1 MLIGRGCAALLL
13 ATVLILTLAACSRT
27 DQEQEQ
33 DEALSL
39 ENAVSQM
46 LLIGFRGTEL
56 DSDIALFLQDVSPG
70 GVILFDYDLPSE
82 GQLPRNINS
91 RDQLRNLIDSLQAQ
105 ATIPLF
111 VAIDAEGGYVNRLKS
126 EHGFPLNVPSHQEL
140 GQSLPNDT
148 KESAAE
154 LAAELRSLG
163 INWNLAPVV
172 DVNLNT
178 GSPAIGALERSF
190 SGDPSLV
197 ATHAAAFVE
206 AHNEARIVPT
216 LKHFPGH
223 GSATGDTHLGVT
235 DVTSTS
241 DPSAE
246 LLPYEYL
253 IDGGYS
259 GTVMTAHI
267 VNRKLDPTSAPATL
281 SHDIVT
287 ELLRDGLGFDGVVV
301 SDDMQMGAIVEEYEL
316 EPAAVAA
323 VKAGVDVILVA
334 GQASYDLD
342 QVRRIKQAILQAVS
356 SGEISEDRIYQS
368 ADRIMTLKRA
378 YGIIN

>member
-1 MLIGRGCAALLL
+1 MLIRRGCAALLL
-13 ATVLILTLAACSRT
+13 ATVLALALAACSGT
-27 DQEQEQ
+27 DQEQGQ
-33 DEALSL
+33 DEPLSL
-39 ENAVSQM
+39 GDAVSQM

-56 DSDIALFLQDVSPG
+56 DSDIAPALQEISPG
-70 GVILFDYDLPSE
+70 GVILFDYD
-82 GQLPRNINS
+82 
-91 RDQLRNLIDSLQAQ
+91 
-105 ATIPLF
+105 
-111 VAIDAEGGYVNRLKS
+111 
-126 EHGFPLNVPSHQEL
+126 VPSHQEM

-148 KESAAE
+148 KEVAAE

-178 GSPAIGALERSF
+178 ESPAIGALERSF
-190 SGDPSLV
+190 SVDPGLV
-197 ATHAAAFVE
+197 AAHAEAFVA
-206 AHNEARIVPT
+206 AHTEARVVPT

-223 GSATGDTHLGVT
+223 GSAAGDTHLGVT

-241 DPSAE
+241 DPPVE

-253 IDGGYS
+253 IDGGYP
-259 GTVMTAHI
+259 GTIMTAHI

-287 ELLRDGLGFDGVVV
+287 DLLRDRLGFDGVVV

-342 QVRRIKQAILQAVS
+342 EVRRIKQAILQAVS
-356 SGEISEDRIYQS
+356 AGEISEDRIYQS
-368 ADRIMTLKRA
+368 ADRILTLKRA